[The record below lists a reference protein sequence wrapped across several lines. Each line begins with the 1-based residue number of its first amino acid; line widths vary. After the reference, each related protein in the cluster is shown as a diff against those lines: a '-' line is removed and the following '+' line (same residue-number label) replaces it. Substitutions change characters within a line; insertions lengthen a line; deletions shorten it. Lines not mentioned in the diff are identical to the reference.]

1 MSPRSDVLG
10 TVPATGRRPAP
21 LRVPPPEPGADLR
34 LVAPGDR
41 ARWSPRRR
49 RRLVALLCVAAVG
62 VGLFALVASHVVL
75 TQGQF
80 RLDRLQSRAAA
91 EQARYE
97 RLRLRVAELEAPS
110 RVVAAAQERLGMV
123 PPPGVTYLSPS
134 AGAPG
139 PARDWGRGEAAAGDD
154 WSRVKPELASQP

>member
-110 RVVAAAQERLGMV
+110 RVVAAAQERL
-123 PPPGVTYLSPS
+123 VTYLSPS